1 MTIKRTLQVLALTII
16 ALIVVAVAGRAQ
28 TQQHAWPKLSAKSWM
43 RLQQN
48 PQAWNAF
55 VARLPLVP
63 ANPEPTPV
71 PPSGPWQLVT
81 NKPGTF
87 SLSNPLLLPDGTVMM
102 QNTCTTNWYKLTP
115 DNTGNYVNG
124 TWTTLASSP
133 YAPLFF
139 GSAVLADGR
148 VIIEGGEYDSCSAVW
163 TNKGAIYDP
172 ASNSWTSV
180 SPPGGW
186 SSIGDAQS
194 IVLPNLT
201 FMVADC
207 CHIVFQGGS
216 PQAALLNA
224 TSLTW
229 TITGSSKA
237 DDYDEEGWT
246 LLPSGKVLTVDAYT
260 SIGTCGT
267 NSETYDPSTGAWSTA
282 GSVINQLADCNST
295 SENGGPSYEMGPVPL
310 RPDGTAVA
318 FGATTNTSGP
328 NAIAHSSI
336 YNSSSG
342 TWTSGPN
349 IPTINNQN
357 YNLADAAAAVLPTGN
372 ILFGA
377 GPGLFNAPTHFFEF
391 NTSNVI
397 TQVPDTSDASTTP
410 SFEWYMLVLPS
421 GQILAV
427 PGQTGTGN
435 VWIYTPSGSVNS
447 NWAPVISSVP
457 TNLSPGATC
466 QLSGVQLNGLSQG
479 AYYGDD
485 AQAATNYPIVRI
497 TNNATGHVFFANTS
511 GWSNGSIAPNNTS
524 NVNFKVPSSIE
535 NGVSSLVAIANGIP
549 SQPVSVTVGTTNN
562 CGSSNYTLSVSV
574 FGNPGGTV
582 SSPSGINCGSTCSK
596 SFSSGTQV
604 TLTATPDTAWGFFGW
619 SGGGCSGLAPTCTVT
634 LNGNTSVS
642 ATFSTLFGAEQMSGT
657 AILPAPVIVPYPQT
671 PIAY

>member
-1 MTIKRTLQVLALTII
+1 MTIRRMLQILALTVI
-16 ALIVVAVAGRAQ
+16 ALIVAAATGRAQ
-28 TQQHAWPKLSAKSWM
+28 TEQHAWPKLSAKSWL

-55 VARLPLVP
+55 VARLPLVS
-63 ANPEPTPV
+63 ANPEPTPL
-71 PPSGPWQLVT
+71 PPAGPWQLVT

-87 SLSNPLLLPDGTVMM
+87 SLSNPLLLPDGTVMV
-102 QNTCTTNWYKLTP
+102 QRTCTTNWYKLTP

-124 TWTTLASSP
+124 TWSSLAVSP

-148 VIIEGGEYDSCSAVW
+148 VIIEGGEYDNCSAVW
-163 TNKGAIYDP
+163 TNKGAIYNP
-172 ASNSWTSV
+172 ATNSWTSV

-194 IVLPNLT
+194 VVLPNLT

-260 SIGTCGT
+260 STGTCGT

-282 GSVINQLADCNST
+282 GSVINQLADCNSS
-295 SENGGPSYEMGPVPL
+295 SESGGPSYEMGPVPL

-318 FGATTNTSGP
+318 FGATTNISGP

-342 TWTSGPN
+342 TWSSGPN
-349 IPTINNQN
+349 IPAINGQY

-372 ILFGA
+372 ILFDA

-391 NTSNVI
+391 STSNLI

-410 SFEWYMLVLPS
+410 SFEWNFLVLPS
-421 GQILAV
+421 GQVLAV
-427 PGQTGTGN
+427 PDQTGTGN
-435 VWIYTPSGSVNS
+435 VWIYTPTGSVNS

-511 GWSNGSIAPNNTS
+511 GWSNGSIAPNNAST
-524 NVNFKVPSSIE
+524 VNFKVPSSIE
-535 NGVSSLVAIANGIP
+535 NGVS
-549 SQPVSVTVGTTNN
+549 
-562 CGSSNYTLSVSV
+562 CNYTLSVSV
-574 FGNPGGTV
+574 IGNPGGTV

-596 SFSSGTQV
+596 SFNSGTQI
-604 TLTATPDTAWGFFGW
+604 TLTATPDTAWGFYGW

-642 ATFSTLFGAEQMSGT
+642 ATFSTLFAAEQMSGT
-657 AILPAPVIVPYPQT
+657 AILPAPVMVPYGQYPV
-671 PIAY
+671 AY